1 MLENK
6 SKSGYYSSDTVE
18 TFTKV
23 ARIEGWNVMTR
34 DAYEYV
40 KSEVAW
46 EDRDEMWDK
55 VQTLIS
61 DVGYELTRFSRI
73 EY

>member
-1 MLENK
+1 MSENK
-6 SKSGYYSSDTVE
+6 SGYFSDDTIE

-46 EDRDEMWDK
+46 EDRDEMWNK
-55 VQTLIS
+55 VRYLIS
-61 DVGYELTRFSRI
+61 DVGYEITRFSRI
-73 EY
+73 EH